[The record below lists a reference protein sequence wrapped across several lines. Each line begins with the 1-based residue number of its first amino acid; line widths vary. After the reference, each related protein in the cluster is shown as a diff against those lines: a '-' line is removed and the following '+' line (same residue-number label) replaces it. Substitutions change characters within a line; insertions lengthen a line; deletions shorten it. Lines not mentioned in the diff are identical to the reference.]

1 MKWCF
6 FENINKIE
14 SLWEINPK
22 NNQKK
27 KGANEKEQMW
37 ILENENDQNYRIILI
52 CFEGSLK
59 TRVIFLIEC
68 DLEK

>member
-14 SLWEINPK
+14 NLWKINLK

-27 KGANEKEQMW
+27 GTNEKEQMW

-52 CFEGSLK
+52 CFEGSWK
-59 TRVIFLIEC
+59 TWVIFLIEC